1 MIHFTFIIS
10 LNQRLS
16 SADIKI
22 ICWLDKDKGKNGVFY
37 IPRMSNEPKE
47 QTSVFS
53 AVVHFESN
61 LNEQK

>member
-16 SADIKI
+16 PAHIKI

-37 IPRMSNEPKE
+37 IPRMSL
-47 QTSVFS
+47 S
-53 AVVHFESN
+53 ADSGPQFFACLFTLKVI
-61 LNEQK
+61 